1 MTTKTKNK
9 AKSYFIVSGN
19 INGNQ
24 QEPLLRTSAAQ
35 ADMAI
40 TGTVLGVLGEKG
52 YVKPDGTFKD
62 CIIVEVAVA
71 SRKVSRCHTPH
82 EAASF
87 TEIIG
92 QSSPDEHVTMIT
104 LRNRRS
110 YHTFAEWTVTKV
122 RM

>member
-1 MTTKTKNK
+1 MTTKTKTK
-9 AKSYFIVSGN
+9 TKSYFIVSGN

-24 QEPLLRTSAAQ
+24 REPLLRTSAAQ
-35 ADMAI
+35 ADVAI

-87 TEIIG
+87 AEIIG
-92 QSSPDEHVTMIT
+92 LGEHVTTIT